1 MSTPQGPV
9 AGDNPELDAQ
19 TLAPIL
25 IGTSVA
31 FAVAAS
37 LVVLLRLFTRYAV
50 VKAVG
55 ADDITMFVAVVLSI
69 GVSAITIIRKS
80 LHVLMATCSP
90 PKSVLLV

>member
-1 MSTPQGPV
+1 MSMPPGPV
-9 AGDNPELDAQ
+9 PGENPSLDAE
-19 TLAPIL
+19 TRVPIL

-55 ADDITMFVAVVLSI
+55 ADDITMLAAVILSI

-80 LHVLMATCSP
+80 
-90 PKSVLLV
+90 SVAEP